1 MKGAIFDMDGLL
13 FDTERLFQRVWHEM
27 AAERGL
33 TLDGGFALA
42 VCGTTG
48 AAEEA
53 VVRRYFP
60 GAEPAAVIEELN
72 RRTRALEQT
81 EVPLKPGVHTIL
93 EGMREGGWR
102 IAVASSSPPDMIR
115 HNLSLTGLRDFFDE
129 LVSGNEAAR
138 GKPFPDIFLLAA
150 RRLGLPAADC
160 WVFED
165 SVNGVRAGIAA
176 GCKTVMVPDL
186 VPPLPE
192 FYAQCA
198 GVWPDLAAAWE
209 QIAANV

>member
-60 GAEPAAVIEELN
+60 GAEPAAIIEELN

-81 EVPLKPGVHTIL
+81 EVPLKPGVCTIL
-93 EGMREGGWR
+93 KGMREDGWR
-102 IAVASSSPPDMIR
+102 IAVASSSPPDMIQ
-115 HNLSLTGLRDFFDE
+115 HNLSLTGLRDFFDG

-150 RRLGLPAADC
+150 QRLGLPASDC